1 MVKAV
6 RVLIAGLAPVS
17 AFAVMAAAPA
27 QADAA
32 TYLQRLQTS
41 YVYLNPQQLLA
52 EGYRVCQAEHSG
64 LNSWDADSMVF
75 KDLGVSMTVAMDIVS
90 DAVEEFGC

>member
-1 MVKAV
+1 MVKAI
-6 RVLIAGLAPVS
+6 RVLIAGVASVS

-32 TYLQRLQTS
+32 TYLQRLQPS
-41 YVYLNPQQLLA
+41 YVYLNPQQWLA
-52 EGYRVCQAEHSG
+52 EGYRVCQAERSG
-64 LNSWDADSMVF
+64 LNSSDAVSMVF

-90 DAVEEFGC
+90 DAVEELGC